1 MGRDAGGMRAGCG
14 WSGRVQGA
22 RAAWRSTHARGT
34 QGTLTSTKLCAA
46 PTTRSCLAS
55 ATALPGER
63 HDGGTT
69 RRGAAGVQS
78 LNAAEASE
86 SSGRVAPSKVVV
98 MGHTARSLSGD
109 VIAVTGAACVTL
121 PAQLVDA
128 RRSRRII
135 MVPRS
140 TDRRTT
146 SAIGEPRCNGHSGGS
161 GVCQYIDEI
170 LQRTQRGL
178 CQTPGGSVPPCSR
191 QIFVWLGIGLDFQ
204 YQARQIIG

>member
-1 MGRDAGGMRAGCG
+1 MVG
-14 WSGRVQGA
+14 SGA
-22 RAAWRSTHARGT
+22 RCPSSLAVDTRTRHSGYPHVYEAVRSPDHPQLLGV
-34 QGTLTSTKLCAA
+34 GDG
-46 PTTRSCLAS
+46 LA
-55 ATALPGER
+55 
-63 HDGGTT
+63 GGTT
-69 RRGAAGVQS
+69 RRGNDTTGAAGAQS